1 MVTYLQVS
9 DEILSVVWGGQAVD
23 PAMIVAEMARLRALA
38 LQIEDPVWRG
48 RALRQVELLP
58 SKVNGPSVDGSRQ
71 FREAEALV
79 ARAYELAGPL
89 PERLAELDR
98 IAELVARAATAAPP
112 ADATA
117 IRLMA
122 TTLSNLAQFW
132 QVQAGR
138 GAQL

>member
-1 MVTYLQVS
+1 MATYLQVS
-9 DEILSVVWGGQAVD
+9 DEILEIVWGGGAAD
-23 PAMIVAEMARLRALA
+23 PETVVAEMARLRGLA
-38 LQIEDPVWRG
+38 LQIEDPVWRQ

-58 SKVNGPSVDGSRQ
+58 AKIAGPAADGSPR

-79 ARAYELAGPL
+79 ARAYGLTGPL

-98 IAELVARAATAAPP
+98 IAGLVDRAATAAPS

-122 TTLSNLAQFW
+122 TTLGNLAQFW
-132 QVQAGR
+132 QVEAGR
-138 GAQL
+138 DAQL